1 MTPDV
6 LMTVSKAL
14 DAGNASASMGKPDIG
29 ALTARKTM
37 AEAELKAIEEAG
49 GGAPDQQTT
58 DRVKYLEA
66 MIAQL
71 TAQILQLKAEKAAE
85 EAAKAAGTASDTP
98 STQRKKVDKT
108 DDNPYKQLFKV
119 DLSKVAEAAEAGD
132 VEKTK
137 DALLG
142 IIHPLKATKL
152 DENTTILKLMSSV
165 AADAKAERK
174 QSADGTPTTDNLPQT
189 DTDQTGETSQSFG
202 VQVSR
207 LLDAARSGDLP
218 AAQDAAAKLAL
229 EFDRAPRGEKTN
241 GNTST
246 EDQDQA
252 SRDDGRGATPA
263 DAAATTRDLNAKRVE
278 DAYQML
284 ATLSRAL
291 TEAGADHP

>member
-6 LMTVSKAL
+6 LMSVSKAL

-37 AEAELKAIEEAG
+37 AEAELKAIEESG
-49 GGAPDQQTT
+49 SGTRDQQTT

-66 MIAQL
+66 MIGQL

-85 EAAKAAGTASDTP
+85 EAAKAAGTATDTP
-98 STQRKKVDKT
+98 ATQRKKVDKT

-137 DALLG
+137 DALLD
-142 IIHPLKATKL
+142 IMHPAQASKPDK
-152 DENTTILKLMSSV
+152 NTTILKLMRSV
-165 AADAKAERK
+165 AADIRADHKET
-174 QSADGTPTTDNLPQT
+174 ADGALTTHGLSQAAT
-189 DTDQTGETSQSFG
+189 DKTGETSQSFG

-218 AAQDAAAKLAL
+218 AAQDAAARLAS
-229 EFDRAPRGEKTN
+229 EFDRAPRVKQADGTIP
-241 GNTST
+241 T
-246 EDQDQA
+246 EDQDA
-252 SRDDGRGATPA
+252 TSGRDGRASTPA
-263 DAAATTRDLNAKRVE
+263 DAAATTRDPNAKRVE

-291 TEAGADHP
+291 TEAGADHL